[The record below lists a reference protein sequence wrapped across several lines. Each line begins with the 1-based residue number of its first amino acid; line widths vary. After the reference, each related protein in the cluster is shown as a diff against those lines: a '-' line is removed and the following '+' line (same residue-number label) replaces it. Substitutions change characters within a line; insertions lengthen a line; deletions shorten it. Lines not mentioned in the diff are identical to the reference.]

1 MGYYETLGVSKAAT
15 DAELKKAYRKMA
27 MKWHPDKNPG
37 NKDAERRFKEV
48 AEAYEVLSDSN
59 KREIYDRFGE
69 AGLKRGGGGGSPSAA
84 GAAGMPGGIDPNELF
99 AQMFGQAMG
108 AGGRGFRG
116 GGFGPGMQFGFG
128 PGMRG
133 MGGGVQA
140 ADLNELLSGLFG
152 GGAAS
157 SAPAGAQPGGSGS
170 ASSRVV
176 VQPMELSLEELY
188 TGGSKTA
195 RHGGKNFNI
204 DVRKGWKAGTRIT
217 FEEDNVCFQVAEAAH
232 PRFERHGN
240 DLAAVAQCS
249 PFAFLLTGSSHEIST
264 LDGRRLHVSIPPRTL
279 RQRVP
284 REGMPYTRTDASGGK
299 APGKGD
305 LVVYLFA
312 NWATAVTN
320 AKMWAR
326 TLFWVGGALIFF
338 SYPSAFFLL
347 LMLYSFVMSQR

>member
-1 MGYYETLGVSKAAT
+1 M
-15 DAELKKAYRKMA
+15 
-27 MKWHPDKNPG
+27 
-37 NKDAERRFKEV
+37 
-48 AEAYEVLSDSN
+48 
-59 KREIYDRFGE
+59 
-69 AGLKRGGGGGSPSAA
+69 KRGGGGGSPSAA

-204 DVRKGWKAGTRIT
+204 DVRKGWKVRTTAPAIT
-217 FEEDNVCFQVAEAAH
+217 MR
-232 PRFERHGN
+232 PGLRML
-240 DLAAVAQCS
+240 LAT
-249 PFAFLLTGSSHEIST
+249 FHM
-264 LDGRRLHVSIPPRTL
+264 R
-279 RQRVP
+279 
-284 REGMPYTRTDASGGK
+284 TRTDA
-299 APGKGD
+299 
-305 LVVYLFA
+305 LFRSPA
-312 NWATAVTN
+312 LC
-320 AKMWAR
+320 AR
-326 TLFWVGGALIFF
+326 RLRL
-338 SYPSAFFLL
+338 
-347 LMLYSFVMSQR
+347 